1 MGYARVLEAESVEVV
16 PVEGKIRTRM
26 GDGALVE
33 MTTAEIRAD
42 LEEGTQAGAKR
53 SKNPELSQDELDHLF
68 DIFASNNRVTGVDIG
83 DEAILSYDGC
93 GSQDMGTRLND
104 LQVYE
109 QILCADSLELYNHDY
124 SYKPCKPLVPYEQ
137 AIMRQCQ
144 LLLTAPCGY
153 GAMSDLGRYTVPDG
167 PVTNWSQLLPLG
179 KIDEAREAQEEAVEL
194 ASEDMVF
201 VADGMV
207 EAGIDHIDFDT
218 AGAAGDADFLAT
230 LKAIEK
236 IRARHPDLG
245 IQIGMAGEFV
255 LGMHGELEYDGV
267 RLAGMWPLQQMQAA
281 VKAGVT
287 IFGPAV
293 NVNTGKSTAWNAARV
308 ITICKPCC
316 EQSTVPVHLNAGMGV
331 GAVPMHILPPGDA
344 TTRASRAAVEL
355 MRLDGL

>member
-1 MGYARVLEAESVEVV
+1 LDS
-16 PVEGKIRTRM
+16 KFRTRM

-33 MTTAEIRAD
+33 MTAAEIRAD
-42 LEEGTQAGAKR
+42 LEEGSAAGAKR
-53 SKNPELSQDELDHLF
+53 SKNPELSQSEIDHLF
-68 DIFASNNRVTGVDIG
+68 EIFASNSRATGVDIG
-83 DEAILSYDGC
+83 DEAVLSFDGC

-109 QILCADSLELYNHDY
+109 QILCADSLELYSHDY

-144 LLLTAPCGY
+144 MLLTAPCGY
-153 GAMSDLGRYTVPDG
+153 GAMSDLGRYTKPDG
-167 PVTNWSQLLPLG
+167 PITNWSELLPLG
-179 KIDEAREAQEEAVEL
+179 KIDEAKAAQEEAVEL

-201 VADGMV
+201 VASGMV

-236 IRARHPDLG
+236 LRSLFPDLG

-255 LGMHGELEYDGV
+255 LGMHGDLEYDGK
-267 RLAGMWPLQQMQAA
+267 RLAGMWPQAQMEVA

-293 NVNTGKSTAWNAARV
+293 NVNTGKSTAWNIART
-308 ITICKPCC
+308 ITIVKPACDA
-316 EQSTVPVHLNAGMGV
+316 SPVPVHLNAGMGV
-331 GAVPMHILPPGDA
+331 GAVPMHICPPGDA
-344 TTRASRAAVEL
+344 TMRASKAAVEL
-355 MRLDGL
+355 LRLDGL